1 MCREHTLLPTTIIS
15 LESEPS
21 DTPHT
26 RHFFHVGG
34 DYVSDGNGGDYFANQ
49 SYVEKLIPAS
59 GVAKPY
65 PLVFIHGIGQTG
77 TNWLTK
83 PDGNPGWSSY
93 FLRHGYTIYILD
105 QPSHGRSPFLGPP
118 INNYTHVFPLSA
130 DVIASRFTAPE
141 LYSSYPRSEL
151 HTQWPGGPGSG
162 VQGHPAFDAYF
173 AATVP
178 SLAANIPQQ
187 TAVRN
192 AGAALL
198 DHIGAPVI
206 LIGHSQG
213 GTMPWL
219 IVDVRPGL
227 VHAIVTLEPAG
238 PPFVEPALNGKVPAR
253 AWGMTDIPMTYEPPV
268 VDPAEDLVLTVTRA
282 NSTDEED
289 CWVQAES
296 PVPRH
301 LVNLKGVRALV
312 VTGKTIPEPRQR
324 TIRLGRTT
332 EPGARPRSVGAE
344 WLPRPAVLRAGDLA
358 GLVGFKD
365 LRSQVPITPQDPT

>member
-1 MCREHTLLPTTIIS
+1 MYLMETAATTLRIS
-15 LESEPS
+15 L
-21 DTPHT
+21 
-26 RHFFHVGG
+26 
-34 DYVSDGNGGDYFANQ
+34 
-49 SYVEKLIPAS
+49 
-59 GVAKPY
+59 
-65 PLVFIHGIGQTG
+65 FIHGIGQTG

-93 FLRHGYTIYILD
+93 FLRQGYTIYILD

-130 DVIASRFTAPE
+130 E
-141 LYSSYPRSEL
+141 
-151 HTQWPGGPGSG
+151 PGGPGSG

-178 SLAANIPQQ
+178 SLVANIPQQ

-219 IVDVRPGL
+219 IADVRPGH
-227 VHAIVTLEPAG
+227 VHAIVALEPAG
-238 PPFVEPALNGKVPAR
+238 PPFVEPALNGNVPAR

-358 GLVGFKD
+358 GLVGSKD
-365 LRSQVPITPQDPT
+365 LRSQDPTTPQDPT